1 MSDYKKK
8 KILGKLKYHC
18 KKCVLTTIPG
28 SRSVHLF
35 LHTKLLRGYL
45 PSNATV
51 AQVKSTIPDLFEGK
65 YSSVLYI
72 GASYLRQHFLDDFVR
87 MYDRV
92 VVLEIDKKNA
102 EYVRQKFDLPGV
114 TVVCGDVRNTA
125 DLMDGEGMGR
135 RRFDACFFY
144 HGLEHLPKEDVA
156 DVLNTLESITDHII
170 VLGMPYGHYEQDSE
184 YGNVYE
190 RHLWD
195 IYPDDMH
202 RLGYRTYT
210 IGDVDDTSS
219 NMIAW
224 KHTGKK
230 TSGLKK

>member
-1 MSDYKKK
+1 
-8 KILGKLKYHC
+8 
-18 KKCVLTTIPG
+18 
-28 SRSVHLF
+28 
-35 LHTKLLRGYL
+35 
-45 PSNATV
+45 
-51 AQVKSTIPDLFEGK
+51 
-65 YSSVLYI
+65 
-72 GASYLRQHFLDDFVR
+72 

-125 DLMDGEGMGR
+125 DLMDGEGMGGR